1 MKHQVFSANSGHCKN
16 RSYSSGA
23 NKQAEVSIMDS
34 AYYDVG
40 TWEGW
45 AGQSEMTTNEG
56 YFKTGTLAGFP
67 SWESYDKNSKSYGTW
82 VDLNNRFMVFR
93 FSRITENTVGDA

>member
-1 MKHQVFSANSGHCKN
+1 MG
-16 RSYSSGA
+16 
-23 NKQAEVSIMDS
+23 IL
-34 AYYDVG
+34 
-40 TWEGW
+40 
-45 AGQSEMTTNEG
+45 
-56 YFKTGTLAGFP
+56 KTGTVAGFP